1 MLSLANIY
9 YKSVGYMVLKI
20 NAIRIPRV
28 NIFKPTTKEKK
39 EKNGK
44 RKKKKRIKKYK
55 ILPFLFFAKWF
66 RFFLIIFPIG

>member
-28 NIFKPTTKEKK
+28 NIFKPTAKEKK

-44 RKKKKRIKKYK
+44 RKREKKRIKKYK
-55 ILPFLFFAKWF
+55 TLPFFVFC
-66 RFFLIIFPIG
+66 